1 MRAMRFLNE
10 HPQSDFA
17 RVDIFSADSN
27 PNRLW
32 RAWALQPVLLAMLS
46 PFQQCLHT
54 CLNAERT
61 PAALRWAIRFT
72 STCSKCANASLY
84 KKAARVHQSHAGSA
98 SNRTRTKTHVHMHTR
113 THTCTHTC
121 TRTCTCTYV
130 CSDLRL
136 AAARYAHDM
145 QNWLTAFPCLGVEM
159 NGTRLLQLV
168 VCFSMGI
175 FNRFIAFSQNQG
187 AEQLKKELADF
198 GIEKMVHRGKIA
210 NFLLEE
216 LQKSA
221 QERA

>member
-1 MRAMRFLNE
+1 MRFLNE

-113 THTCTHTC
+113 THTHTHTH
-121 TRTCTCTYV
+121 THAHGQPRLPGLSRQGGKHTLQR
-130 CSDLRL
+130 SKPRSLRG
-136 AAARYAHDM
+136 
-145 QNWLTAFPCLGVEM
+145 AFTLLGPD
-159 NGTRLLQLV
+159 
-168 VCFSMGI
+168 
-175 FNRFIAFSQNQG
+175 FIYQ
-187 AEQLKKELADF
+187 
-198 GIEKMVHRGKIA
+198 I
-210 NFLLEE
+210 
-216 LQKSA
+216 
-221 QERA
+221 

>member
-1 MRAMRFLNE
+1 MLQQRQLIIGTSRGELGVARFLAMRAMRFLNE

-113 THTCTHTC
+113 THARTHTHTH
-121 TRTCTCTYV
+121 TRTCTRPAPPAGPNETGGKAHPPKTKAPVPQGSIYPTGTRFHIP
-130 CSDLRL
+130 DLI
-136 AAARYAHDM
+136 ARY
-145 QNWLTAFPCLGVEM
+145 E
-159 NGTRLLQLV
+159 
-168 VCFSMGI
+168 
-175 FNRFIAFSQNQG
+175 
-187 AEQLKKELADF
+187 E
-198 GIEKMVHRGKIA
+198 RGSYRKPG
-210 NFLLEE
+210 
-216 LQKSA
+216 S
-221 QERA
+221 

>member
-1 MRAMRFLNE
+1 M
-10 HPQSDFA
+10 
-17 RVDIFSADSN
+17 
-27 PNRLW
+27 
-32 RAWALQPVLLAMLS
+32 
-46 PFQQCLHT
+46 
-54 CLNAERT
+54 
-61 PAALRWAIRFT
+61 
-72 STCSKCANASLY
+72 
-84 KKAARVHQSHAGSA
+84 
-98 SNRTRTKTHVHMHTR
+98 
-113 THTCTHTC
+113 
-121 TRTCTCTYV
+121 

-216 LQKSA
+216 MQKSA